1 MEKDTAES
9 EGHKEV
15 SLLAFASPFVP
26 FDLRAMPVF
35 FFDRKK

>member
-15 SLLAFASPFVP
+15 SLLAFAPPFVP
-26 FDLRAMPVF
+26 FDLRAMSVF